1 MGSCCSSEEGTG
13 PAACPECG
21 KAGRK
26 IERITVKGMLRPMA
40 LARLSAPDHR
50 FCPTPQCTVV
60 YFGRDETFGREDI
73 LVGVFQ
79 KERPGDRMVCY
90 CFRES
95 EGDIR
100 REIQLT
106 GRSSAADRIT
116 ELVAAGRCACEVR
129 NPQGSCCLGNI
140 ALVTKDAMATAAG
153 APSRG

>member
-1 MGSCCSSEEGTG
+1 MS
-13 PAACPECG
+13 
-21 KAGRK
+21 
-26 IERITVKGMLRPMA
+26 

-50 FCPTPQCTVV
+50 FCPTPQCPVV
-60 YFGRDETFGREDI
+60 YFGRDEAFEREDI
-73 LVGVFQ
+73 LVDVFQ
-79 KERPGDRMVCY
+79 KERPGDRLVCY

-100 REIQLT
+100 REIQQT

-140 ALVTKDAMATAAG
+140 ALVIKDAM
-153 APSRG
+153 